1 MHSIRAS
8 MQSVTAKRLSSE
20 QHRESIINSSAILGG
35 KTSLANM
42 SIINNSI
49 QMTSA
54 AAAAN
59 CSTKTAITTN
69 FNSNNSTTNNDISG
83 SSNNVSKTMTT
94 TTTATAIAAKK
105 SLVSNKS
112 ENYVQMGN
120 YDMLS
125 FNADSLDGYDN
136 YAMAMRVSSKK
147 SVEHKL
153 LSNTSMSSTFEFNE
167 DDCIAEDD
175 EVPPALPIKTRGRL
189 NRRDRMSTYD
199 NVDETDEFPK

>member
-8 MQSVTAKRLSSE
+8 MQSVTAKRLSTE
-20 QHRESIINSSAILGG
+20 QHRESIINSSAILSG
-35 KTSLANM
+35 KSLANM
-42 SIINNSI
+42 SIINNSV

-54 AAAAN
+54 N
-59 CSTKTAITTN
+59 STKMAITTN
-69 FNSNNSTTNNDISG
+69 LNSSSTSSSSSISTNNDIS
-83 SSNNVSKTMTT
+83 SNNVAKTMTT
-94 TTTATAIAAKK
+94 AMAKK

-147 SVEHKL
+147 SIEHKL
-153 LSNTSMSSTFEFNE
+153 LSNISTSSTFEFNE

>member
-8 MQSVTAKRLSSE
+8 MQSVTAKRLSTE

-35 KTSLANM
+35 KSLANM
-42 SIINNSI
+42 SIINNSV
-49 QMTSA
+49 QMT
-54 AAAAN
+54 AN
-59 CSTKTAITTN
+59 STKTAVATANFIGNTNDIITT
-69 FNSNNSTTNNDISG
+69 
-83 SSNNVSKTMTT
+83 SSSANNVSKTMTT
-94 TTTATAIAAKK
+94 ATAMAKK
-105 SLVSNKS
+105 SFISSNKS

-125 FNADSLDGYDN
+125 FNADSLDGYEN

-153 LSNTSMSSTFEFNE
+153 LSNLSTSSTFEFNE

>member
-1 MHSIRAS
+1 
-8 MQSVTAKRLSSE
+8 
-20 QHRESIINSSAILGG
+20 
-35 KTSLANM
+35 
-42 SIINNSI
+42 
-49 QMTSA
+49 MTSA
-54 AAAAN
+54 AKSAV
-59 CSTKTAITTN
+59 TTAN
-69 FNSNNSTTNNDISG
+69 FNSSTNNDIIVGNVTAST
-83 SSNNVSKTMTT
+83 NNVSKTMTT
-94 TTTATAIAAKK
+94 TTTAMAKK
-105 SLVSNKS
+105 SLISTKS

-125 FNADSLDGYDN
+125 FNADSLDGYEN

-147 SVEHKL
+147 SIEHKL
-153 LSNTSMSSTFEFNE
+153 LSNLSTSSTFEFNE

>member
-1 MHSIRAS
+1 
-8 MQSVTAKRLSSE
+8 MQSVTAKRLSTE
-20 QHRESIINSSAILGG
+20 QHRESIINSSALLSG
-35 KTSLANM
+35 KSLANM
-42 SIINNSI
+42 SIINNSV

-54 AAAAN
+54 AN
-59 CSTKTAITTN
+59 CTKTAITTS
-69 FNSNNSTTNNDISG
+69 FNSNSTNNDISGINSIIG
-83 SSNNVSKTMTT
+83 SSNNVSKTMT
-94 TTTATAIAAKK
+94 ATAMAKK

-147 SVEHKL
+147 SIEHKL
-153 LSNTSMSSTFEFNE
+153 LSNISSSSTFEFNE

>member
-1 MHSIRAS
+1 
-8 MQSVTAKRLSSE
+8 MQSVTAKRLSTE

-35 KTSLANM
+35 KSLANM
-42 SIINNSI
+42 SIINNSV

-54 AAAAN
+54 AKSAV
-59 CSTKTAITTN
+59 STAN
-69 FNSNNSTTNNDISG
+69 FNSTNSNDIIVG
-83 SSNNVSKTMTT
+83 SISTSTSNNVSKTMTA
-94 TTTATAIAAKK
+94 TTAMAAKK
-105 SLVSNKS
+105 SLISAKS

-125 FNADSLDGYDN
+125 FNADSLDGYEN

-147 SVEHKL
+147 SIEHKL
-153 LSNTSMSSTFEFNE
+153 LSNLSTSSTFEFNE

-199 NVDETDEFPK
+199 NVEETDEFPK

>member
-1 MHSIRAS
+1 
-8 MQSVTAKRLSSE
+8 MQSVTAKRLSTE
-20 QHRESIINSSAILGG
+20 QHRESIINSSAILSG
-35 KTSLANM
+35 KSLANM
-42 SIINNSI
+42 SIINNSV

-54 AAAAN
+54 N
-59 CSTKTAITTN
+59 STKMAITTN
-69 FNSNNSTTNNDISG
+69 LNSSSTSSSSSISTNNDIS
-83 SSNNVSKTMTT
+83 SNNVAKTMTT
-94 TTTATAIAAKK
+94 AMAKK

-147 SVEHKL
+147 SIEHKL
-153 LSNTSMSSTFEFNE
+153 LSNISTSSTFEFNE

>member
-1 MHSIRAS
+1 
-8 MQSVTAKRLSSE
+8 MQSVTAKRLSTE
-20 QHRESIINSSAILGG
+20 QHRESIINSAAMMSG
-35 KTSLANM
+35 KSLANM
-42 SIINNSI
+42 SIINNSV

-54 AAAAN
+54 AN
-59 CSTKTAITTN
+59 CTKTAIATN
-69 FNSNNSTTNNDISG
+69 FNSNSSNNDITG

-94 TTTATAIAAKK
+94 TAMAKK

-153 LSNTSMSSTFEFNE
+153 LSNISTSSTFEFNE

>member
-1 MHSIRAS
+1 
-8 MQSVTAKRLSSE
+8 
-20 QHRESIINSSAILGG
+20 
-35 KTSLANM
+35 
-42 SIINNSI
+42 
-49 QMTSA
+49 MTSA
-54 AAAAN
+54 AN
-59 CSTKTAITTN
+59 CTKTAITTN
-69 FNSNNSTTNNDISG
+69 FNSSNSINSMTTATTNNDIS
-83 SSNNVSKTMTT
+83 SNSNNVSKTMTT
-94 TTTATAIAAKK
+94 TSTTATAVAKK

-147 SVEHKL
+147 SIEHKL
-153 LSNTSMSSTFEFNE
+153 LSNISTSSTFEFNE

>member
-1 MHSIRAS
+1 
-8 MQSVTAKRLSSE
+8 MQSVTAKRLSTE
-20 QHRESIINSSAILGG
+20 QHRESIINSAAMMSG
-35 KTSLANM
+35 KSLANM
-42 SIINNSI
+42 SIINNSV

-54 AAAAN
+54 AN
-59 CSTKTAITTN
+59 CTKTAIATN
-69 FNSNNSTTNNDISG
+69 FNSNSSNNDISSITG

-94 TTTATAIAAKK
+94 TAMAKK

-153 LSNTSMSSTFEFNE
+153 LSNISSSSTFEFNE

>member
-1 MHSIRAS
+1 
-8 MQSVTAKRLSSE
+8 MQSVTAKRLSTE
-20 QHRESIINSSAILGG
+20 QHRESIINSAAMMSG
-35 KTSLANM
+35 KSLANM
-42 SIINNSI
+42 SIINNSA

-54 AAAAN
+54 AN
-59 CSTKTAITTN
+59 CTKTAIATN
-69 FNSNNSTTNNDISG
+69 FNSNSSNNDISSITG

-94 TTTATAIAAKK
+94 TAMAKK

-153 LSNTSMSSTFEFNE
+153 LSNISSSSTFEFNE

>member
-35 KTSLANM
+35 KSLANM
-42 SIINNSI
+42 SMINNSV
-49 QMTSA
+49 QMTT
-54 AAAAN
+54 AN
-59 CSTKTAITTN
+59 STKMAVTTN
-69 FNSNNSTTNNDISG
+69 FNSSSGGGSNNDIST
-83 SSNNVSKTMTT
+83 SSNNVSKTI
-94 TTTATAIAAKK
+94 TTAMAKK
-105 SLVSNKS
+105 SMVANKC

-147 SVEHKL
+147 SIEHKL
-153 LSNTSMSSTFEFNE
+153 LSNLSSSSTFEFNE
-167 DDCIAEDD
+167 DDCIAEDDD

-199 NVDETDEFPK
+199 NVDETDDFPK

>member
-1 MHSIRAS
+1 M
-8 MQSVTAKRLSSE
+8 
-20 QHRESIINSSAILGG
+20 
-35 KTSLANM
+35 
-42 SIINNSI
+42 
-49 QMTSA
+49 
-54 AAAAN
+54 
-59 CSTKTAITTN
+59 
-69 FNSNNSTTNNDISG
+69 
-83 SSNNVSKTMTT
+83 
-94 TTTATAIAAKK
+94 TTATAVTAMAKK

-147 SVEHKL
+147 SIEHKL
-153 LSNTSMSSTFEFNE
+153 LSNISTSSTFEFNE

-189 NRRDRMSTYD
+189 HRRDRMSTYD